1 MIDFR
6 TSISCAPAAVP
17 IRHEDRLLSVGS
29 CFAENIGQQLM
40 DAKFQLK
47 LNPFG
52 IIYNPISVLECLSC
66 LIDNKAFKVGDV
78 FYHKERWHSFSHH
91 SRFSYPNQFICVN
104 QINAAIQKA
113 HWQFQKL
120 DVLILTFGTAHVFY
134 HKKMKKVVNNCHQ
147 LPADTFERRLLT
159 VGEITK
165 PFKQILRRIKTLRP
179 DVRVILTVS
188 PVRHIRDG
196 LVESKLSKSTL
207 LLAVHELCR
216 RFAHVSYFPSYEI
229 MMDDLR
235 DYRFYHADM
244 IHPSE
249 VAIKY
254 IFERFGEVYFDKA
267 TTQLIK
273 RIEKLQQAMQHRPFN
288 ADSQQHRDFLH
299 QYFNQTSELKKAH
312 PDLNFEEELS
322 YFGHV

>member
-1 MIDFR
+1 MTDFR
-6 TSISCAPAAVP
+6 TSISCAPTAMP
-17 IRHEDRLLSVGS
+17 IRHEDSLLSMGS
-29 CFAENIGQQLM
+29 CFAENIGQRLT
-40 DAKFQLK
+40 DAKFQLN

-52 IIYNPISVLECLSC
+52 IIYNPISVLECLSYV
-66 LIDNKAFKVGDV
+66 IENKAFKVDDV
-78 FYHKERWHSFSHH
+78 FYYKERWHSFSHH
-91 SRFSYPNQFICVN
+91 SRFSHTDQFICVN

-113 HWQFQKL
+113 HWQLEKL

-134 HKKMKKVVNNCHQ
+134 HKKLEKVVSNCHQ
-147 LPADTFERRLLT
+147 LPADIFERQLLT
-159 VGEITK
+159 VDEITK
-165 PFKQILRRIKTLRP
+165 PFVAVLERIKTLRP

-207 LLAVHELCR
+207 LVAVHELCR

-229 MMDDLR
+229 IMDDLR

-244 IHPSE
+244 IHPNE
-249 VAIKY
+249 VALKY

-267 TTQLIK
+267 TEELIK

-288 ADSQQHRDFLH
+288 ADSQQHRNFLQ

-312 PDLNFEEELS
+312 PYLDFEQELS
-322 YFGHV
+322 YFSGI